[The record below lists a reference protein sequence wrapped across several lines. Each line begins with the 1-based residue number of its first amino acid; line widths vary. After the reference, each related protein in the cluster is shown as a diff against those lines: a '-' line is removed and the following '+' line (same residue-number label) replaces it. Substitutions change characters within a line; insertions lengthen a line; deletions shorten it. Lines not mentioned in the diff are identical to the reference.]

1 MSTIT
6 RFSPATC
13 YNISIQTEDTLPNK
27 HLEHLEDLI
36 FSGRKEALD
45 AAWSALNKPELSV
58 KWDGAPAIVF
68 GTNPANGKF
77 FVGTKSVFNKHK
89 IKICY
94 DQTDIDKLY
103 NGNLADILRL
113 CLWKLP
119 RISGIVQADFIGVG
133 GGSVYRPNTLEYHL
147 PSPILSDIILAPHT
161 SYTEVHPN
169 AVGSIRHDLPS
180 TLSDC
185 YFLGKKEADASVAKT
200 PFFNWVK
207 FLSRLPRCKVP
218 SEKVRPHIQKHIN
231 RFFRC
236 DLPIPSA
243 EFLYTT
249 LPDKY
254 KYEVNVTTFK
264 VWHMLFQLKQNLLK
278 NIVVDGTVKCY
289 IDGLPSEHEGF
300 VTVSDSPYKI
310 VDRLTF
316 SKANFN
322 LSKNWTNE
330 KI

>member
-1 MSTIT
+1 M
-6 RFSPATC
+6 
-13 YNISIQTEDTLPNK
+13 PNK

-36 FSGRKEALD
+36 FTGRKETLD
-45 AAWSALNKPELSV
+45 AVWFALNKPELSV

-94 DQTDIDKLY
+94 DQADIDKFY
-103 NGNLADILRL
+103 TGNVADILRL

-119 RISGIVQADFIGVG
+119 RIGGIVQADWIGVG
-133 GGSVYRPNTLEYHL
+133 GGSVYRPNCLEYRL
-147 PSPILSDIILAPHT
+147 SAPILSDIILAPHT
-161 SYTEVHPN
+161 SYTEVCPD
-169 AVGSIRHDLPS
+169 AVGSIRHNLPT
-180 TLSDC
+180 TLGGC
-185 YFLGKKEADASVAKT
+185 HFLGETAVVKKT
-200 PFFNWVK
+200 PNFNWIK

-231 RFFRC
+231 RFFRS
-236 DLPIPSA
+236 DLPIPSP
-243 EFLYTT
+243 EFLYIT

-264 VWHMLFQLKQNLLK
+264 VWHMLFQLKQNLMK

-289 IDGLPSEHEGF
+289 IDGQPSDHEGF
-300 VTVSDSPYKI
+300 VTVSDRPYKL